1 MYLHRSSCL
10 WFVYA
15 HAGVM
20 RRQRSERWLDRM
32 QSSGLPDL
40 LICSD
45 QMWSALAL
53 RILESWISVPM
64 GCSYSW
70 LKPVVGF
77 LKVGRSCHV
86 KGEEM
91 VNHWCGPFSKPEPRR
106 WGPQKFWCIAW
117 CGYIY
122 CFIEEESSPS
132 TCMHVRLMC
141 EVLIACVQPLACPSL
156 WFPLTIACVSA
167 RKLSGST
174 FNLVLRHIPMLQH
187 GGILQW
193 EGSSQCS
200 FQGGWIFSGK
210 LRLFVQR
217 EGNGF
222 SFPWGVWVSVS
233 VFHCEVQQ
241 TSTGFKNSSYPEMH
255 V

>member
-1 MYLHRSSCL
+1 MP
-10 WFVYA
+10 
-15 HAGVM
+15 
-20 RRQRSERWLDRM
+20 RQRGRDGKPLVRS
-32 QSSGLPDL
+32 L
-40 LICSD
+40 L
-45 QMWSALAL
+45 QTRA
-53 RILESWISVPM
+53 P
-64 GCSYSW
+64 
-70 LKPVVGF
+70 
-77 LKVGRSCHV
+77 KVGAPKVLVYC
-86 KGEEM
+86 M
-91 VNHWCGPFSKPEPRR
+91 VWVYLFFYRGGKPTE
-106 WGPQKFWCIAW
+106 
-117 CGYIY
+117 Y
-122 CFIEEESSPS
+122 
-132 TCMHVRLMC
+132 MHVRLMC

-222 SFPWGVWVSVS
+222 SFPWRVWVSVS
-233 VFHCEVQQ
+233 VFHC
-241 TSTGFKNSSYPEMH
+241 GFQKFKLP
-255 V
+255 